1 MIRLGI
7 TDEDGMFIVPVNYG
21 YTFTFTDGK
30 PSLTF
35 YIHGAAEG
43 RKARAFAS
51 APGIAFEMD
60 YMHEIIRGD
69 YSCSYSYAYRS
80 IMGNGIIDRL
90 DDIEEKKKG
99 LARLMEHMAPGSE
112 DIIFTGSA
120 GANLRL
126 PDRCKQNLPGRNVFQ
141 RKEIERYETNSEY
154 EKISRSHSRPCYDA
168 VCRKSFPPAYCIG
181 GCESAMKPDDSFYR
195 RHSMECTYLNRSCI
209 AGEDTFALD

>member
-1 MIRLGI
+1 MQPMRLYKREIKDPELLKEIVEKCDVIRLGM

-80 IMGNGIIDRL
+80 IMGNGIIHPL

-112 DIIFTGSA
+112 ISFSPEALERTCVYRIDVTEFTGKE
-120 GANLRL
+120 RL
-126 PDRCKQNLPGRNVFQ
+126 PKKGR
-141 RKEIERYETNSEY
+141 
-154 EKISRSHSRPCYDA
+154 
-168 VCRKSFPPAYCIG
+168 
-181 GCESAMKPDDSFYR
+181 
-195 RHSMECTYLNRSCI
+195 
-209 AGEDTFALD
+209 